1 MGGQCTEVANIA
13 LMAQNRSRPRRK
25 KSPLATR
32 IFYVLAFLV
41 VISMVL
47 ATVLPAFYGR

>member
-1 MGGQCTEVANIA
+1 MGSN
-13 LMAQNRSRPRRK
+13 RPRRG

-32 IFYVLAFLV
+32 IFYVLALLV

-47 ATVLPAFYGR
+47 AAIAPAVAGR

>member
-1 MGGQCTEVANIA
+1 MDR
-13 LMAQNRSRPRRK
+13 NRPPARRR

-32 IFYVLAFLV
+32 IFYVLALLV

-47 ATVLPAFYGR
+47 AAIAPAVVR